1 MKAYENVENQVLLS
15 TWQLQSIV
23 WIHGCKFVIY
33 DYVTIVQ
40 IVYK

>member
-23 WIHGCKFVIY
+23 WIHDSKFVIY

>member
-23 WIHGCKFVIY
+23 WIHDCKFVIY